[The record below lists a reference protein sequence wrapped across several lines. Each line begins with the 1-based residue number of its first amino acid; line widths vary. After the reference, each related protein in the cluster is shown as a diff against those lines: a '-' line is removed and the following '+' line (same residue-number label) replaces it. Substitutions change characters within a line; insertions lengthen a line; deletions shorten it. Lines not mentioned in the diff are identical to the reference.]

1 MAITPTVDDEAATQL
16 GVGTIDSS
24 YRVDALRVGALDGL
38 AVTLSGA
45 ARTASILALLD
56 ALDDA
61 NPAFVLIDE
70 SELKVSLIGPSDIQR
85 IAQRWSR
92 ADALRGAAIAVV
104 APNKVVYGMNRMF
117 QLVSN
122 ADTRLAVFWTRQ
134 AAVAWVGELGARAG
148 LTRVSP
154 ARAPSSPT

>member
-1 MAITPTVDDEAATQL
+1 ML
-16 GVGTIDSS
+16 CG
-24 YRVDALRVGALDGL
+24 
-38 AVTLSGA
+38 
-45 ARTASILALLD
+45 
-56 ALDDA
+56 
-61 NPAFVLIDE
+61 
-70 SELKVSLIGPSDIQR
+70 
-85 IAQRWSR
+85 
-92 ADALRGAAIAVV
+92 GAAIAVV

-154 ARAPSSPT
+154 ARPSG